1 MILLFNLIH
10 IPRFSQQDA
19 GKYLRELQKS
29 LKNPAANLGLV
40 VSEGLKRSKRYVCIR
55 CRRYSNYR
63 FDHNRGV
70 IAEKICKTQLTET
83 NYLLKGNG

>member
-1 MILLFNLIH
+1 MILLFDLIH
-10 IPRFSQQDA
+10 IRCFFQQDA

-40 VSEGLKRSKRYVCIR
+40 VTEGLKRSKRYICIH
-55 CRRYSNYR
+55 CRYSNYR

-70 IAEKICKTQLTET
+70 IAEK
-83 NYLLKGNG
+83 NLLNSVDRNKFPS